1 MRNEPIKIEN
11 LELRDIGCF
20 EEIQIDFSPRFNLLC
35 GANGVGK
42 STVLSVVARA
52 FSHHQSALRRR
63 SASSQPGKWSVD
75 FIKGGVSHRA
85 TGLSEGLLPAEHD
98 KPQAVFVE
106 ASRSVLYFKATRDFL
121 YSRLEAITRDP
132 PSDTNHWSNS
142 AILGIDQGD
151 LKRWLANRYLF
162 SAHPGSL
169 SSRQEADLAF
179 AKECFSILDHR
190 VRFRTVDAASFDTYV
205 DTPQGSVPFE
215 YLSSGFRA
223 SLAMLLGIIREIEI
237 RGFEEPAQL
246 FSGIV
251 LIDELD
257 LHLHPT
263 WQQEIVGALKKAYPF
278 AQFIVTTHSPH
289 MIQHAENGEVIALV
303 SDGTS
308 APRLGKFE
316 TSRYG
321 FKGWSLEE
329 ILTDVMGLSD
339 TTSDIFSNAM
349 RQFDLAI
356 ERDDS
361 ESVRFWMTELEAMI
375 HPTSHLRKLIRLQA
389 GPIQGRFDD

>member
-1 MRNEPIKIEN
+1 MRIDPIKIEK

-20 EEIQIDFSPRFNLLC
+20 EEIQIDFSSRFNLLC

-63 SASSQPGKWSVD
+63 SASSQPGNWSVD
-75 FIKGGVSHRA
+75 FVKGGVSQRA
-85 TGLSEGLLPAEHD
+85 TGSSEGLLPGEHD

-106 ASRSVLYFKATRDFL
+106 SSRSVLYFKATRDFL
-121 YSRLEAITRDP
+121 YSRLEAIARDP

-169 SSRQEADLAF
+169 TSRQEADLAF

-237 RGFEEPAQL
+237 RGFEEPAQS
-246 FSGIV
+246 FSGVV

-263 WQQEIVGALKKAYPF
+263 WQQAIVSALKKAYPF

-308 APRLGKFE
+308 APRVGKFE

-339 TTSDIFSNAM
+339 TTSEIFSNAM

-361 ESVRFWMTELEAMI
+361 ESVRFWMTELDAMI

-389 GPIQGRFDD
+389 GPIRGRFDD

>member
-1 MRNEPIKIEN
+1 MWNEPIKIEN